1 MAGAMALLA
10 ASKAANVSVP
20 FAFKY
25 AIDGLSAQAGMATT
39 GVEAMTHLPLTA
51 IAATPAVMLVGYGA
65 LRASA
70 SLANELRN
78 ATFAKVSQGA
88 IRAIARRVFAHLHEL
103 DLKYHLD
110 RQTGAL
116 NRTIDRGTRGISF
129 LLNSMVFNVFPTAF
143 EIALVS
149 GILSVKCGPEF
160 AALTGGTIATYTAFT
175 IACTQWRTKFRRQMN
190 ALGKR
195 RQHQGDRFLV
205 KL

>member
-1 MAGAMALLA
+1 MRQLGAHLWCDENPAGKRRVAGAMALLA

-160 AALTGGTIATYTAFT
+160 AMLD
-175 IACTQWRTKFRRQMN
+175 RR
-190 ALGKR
+190 
-195 RQHQGDRFLV
+195 HDRDV
-205 KL
+205 HRVHDRVHAVENKV

>member
-1 MAGAMALLA
+1 M
-10 ASKAANVSVP
+10 
-20 FAFKY
+20 
-25 AIDGLSAQAGMATT
+25 
-39 GVEAMTHLPLTA
+39 
-51 IAATPAVMLVGYGA
+51 
-65 LRASA
+65 
-70 SLANELRN
+70 
-78 ATFAKVSQGA
+78 
-88 IRAIARRVFAHLHEL
+88 HEL

-149 GILSVKCGPEF
+149 GILSVKVRHQSLRCF
-160 AALTGGTIATYTAFT
+160 TGGTIATYTAFT

-195 RQHQGDRFLV
+195 RQQQGDRFLV